1 MVIRRDEHGNAVT
14 EGDQIAIGGN
24 DLYEST
30 CRLHFKE
37 AYFDK
42 TDL

>member
-1 MVIRRDEHGNAVT
+1 MVIRRDATGKAVT
-14 EGDQIAIGGN
+14 EGAQIEIGGN

-37 AYFDK
+37 EYFGGS
-42 TDL
+42 